1 MDPQDFTEEEWGK
14 ALHYNIV
21 EKNPELFEDDDNK
34 ALLIKLTNLQR
45 RFSKDYFNLLN
56 LIKGHEEVVKLFY
69 SWMDYYPELRSKW
82 GPFNKEAEDH
92 GVRRYLDDVVGTNS
106 GAVSK
111 KYQERDTNIN
121 ADMSQALVLIRDY
134 ILTAKEP
141 LEKTLYADLPP
152 PPHSDLLRCT
162 QMMVDPKEGLKDKY
176 DGTVF
181 ESYLELIYQEG
192 LRTAE
197 SNTMSEGISFIT
209 KKGHKILN
217 LRPSDITKGIK
228 KRIDDT
234 IRSLENKGLL

>member
-34 ALLIKLTNLQR
+34 ALLIELTNLQR

-69 SWMDYYPELRSKW
+69 SWMDWYPELRSKW
-82 GPFNKEAEDH
+82 GPFNKEAKDH
-92 GVRRYLDDVVGTNS
+92 GVRRYLDDVVGTNTD
-106 GAVSK
+106 AVSAP
-111 KYQERDTNIN
+111 YDSRN
-121 ADMSQALVLIRDY
+121 AGMSQALVLIRDY

-141 LEKTLYADLPP
+141 LEKALYADLPP

-162 QMMVDPKEGLKDKY
+162 QMMVDPKEGLKEKY

-181 ESYLELIYQEG
+181 EPYLELIYQEG
-192 LRTAE
+192 LKIAE
-197 SNTMSEGISFIT
+197 SNMMSEGISFIT
-209 KKGHKILN
+209 KKGH
-217 LRPSDITKGIK
+217 ITKGVK
-228 KRIDDT
+228 KKINDT
-234 IRSLENKGLL
+234 IRSLKNKGLL

>member
-34 ALLIKLTNLQR
+34 ALLIELTNLQH

-69 SWMDYYPELRSKW
+69 SYMDYYHELRSKW
-82 GPFNKEAEDH
+82 APFNKEAKDH
-92 GVRRYLDDVVGTNS
+92 GVRRYLDDVVGTNTD
-106 GAVSK
+106 AVSAP
-111 KYQERDTNIN
+111 YDSRN
-121 ADMSQALVLIRDY
+121 AGMSQALVLIRDY

-141 LEKTLYADLPP
+141 FKKAKKLYADLPP

-162 QMMVDPKEGLKDKY
+162 QMMVDPKEGLKEKY

-181 ESYLELIYQEG
+181 EPYLELIYQEG
-192 LRTAE
+192 LKIAE
-197 SNTMSEGISFIT
+197 SNMMSEGISFIT
-209 KKGHKILN
+209 KKGH
-217 LRPSDITKGIK
+217 ITKGVK
-228 KRIDDT
+228 KKINDT
-234 IRSLENKGLL
+234 IRSLKNKGLL